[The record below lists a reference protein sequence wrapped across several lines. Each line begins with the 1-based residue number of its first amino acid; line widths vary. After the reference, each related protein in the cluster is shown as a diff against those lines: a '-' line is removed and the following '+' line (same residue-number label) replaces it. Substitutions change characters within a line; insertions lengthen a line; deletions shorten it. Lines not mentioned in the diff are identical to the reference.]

1 MTMLAPIYTEKSEC
15 QDCYKCLRE
24 CPVKAIKVQGGC
36 ATVMPEYC
44 VYCGHCVEV
53 CPSGAKHVRTDI
65 NAARRLLAETPK
77 VIVSLAPS
85 FVSEFTTFRPE
96 QMVAALRKLGFY
108 GVSETALGAQQVSL
122 HVRLE
127 MEKGQQKLLLSSA
140 CPTVVDYIRK
150 YHPGHGDKVVN
161 LLSPVLSHCKMLRR
175 EYGEEIGIVFIGP
188 CIAKKGEADRHRDL
202 LDVVL
207 TFEELR
213 QWFEQEGI
221 RPEDIIP
228 AATDRFIPEE
238 AREGAL
244 YPIEGGMSAAVQAH
258 SRTDAGFMSFSGL
271 TSIRRALAEMREW
284 EPDKGIFV
292 ELLACHGG
300 CINGPKAHRKS
311 GTVRK
316 RYEVIKFAKPPVL
329 GEESLVVSIEEP
341 RTGETPNRPEFTEAQ
356 IREALRL
363 VGKRSAADEKNCGG
377 CGYDRCRE
385 FARAL
390 LENKAERTMC
400 ATYMRQLAQKKAN
413 ALMMKMPSA
422 AVLVNE
428 QLRIIECN
436 QKFRGMFADELA
448 AAHATEIAD
457 DVLLSEIV
465 PFHSLFQRVL
475 DTGEDILDRDIRF
488 RGSILHY
495 SIFVIEPYAV
505 IGAILQDITQSTM
518 QKEQIIARAQQV
530 IQKNLTTVQQIA
542 YLLGE
547 NAAESET
554 TLNSI
559 VESFSVK
566 ESEDDVKR

>member
-1 MTMLAPIYTEKSEC
+1 
-15 QDCYKCLRE
+15 
-24 CPVKAIKVQGGC
+24 
-36 ATVMPEYC
+36 VMPEYC

-53 CPSGAKHVRTDI
+53 CPSGAKHVRNDI
-65 NAARRLLAETPK
+65 RAARRLLSENPK

-85 FVSEFTTFRPE
+85 FVSEFTQFHPE
-96 QMVAALRKLGFY
+96 QMIAALRQLGFY

-127 MEKGQQKLLLSSA
+127 MEKGRKNVLFSSA
-140 CPTVVDYIRK
+140 CPTVVDYVRK
-150 YHPGHGDKVVN
+150 YHPGHADRVAK

-175 EYGEEIGIVFIGP
+175 EYGEEIGVVFIGP
-188 CIAKKGEADRHRDL
+188 CIAKKGESDQHPDL

-221 RPEDIIP
+221 RPETLEP
-228 AATDRFIPEE
+228 GLQDRFIPEE

-258 SRTDAGFMSFSGL
+258 SPTDAGFMSFSGL
-271 TSIRRALAEMREW
+271 TSIRKSLAEMNDWAPE
-284 EPDKGIFV
+284 KGIFV
-292 ELLACHGG
+292 ELLACNGG
-300 CINGPKAHRKS
+300 CINGPKAHRDS

-341 RTGETPNRPEFTEAQ
+341 HTGEAPQRPQFSELE

-390 LENKAERTMC
+390 LEQKAERTMC

-413 ALMMKMPSA
+413 ALMLKMPSA
-422 AVLVNE
+422 AVMVNE

-436 QKFRGMFADELA
+436 QKFRSMFANELA
-448 AAHATEIAD
+448 EARATEITE

-465 PFHSLFQRVL
+465 PFYGLFQRVL
-475 DTGEDILDRDIRF
+475 ETGEDILDRDVRF

-495 SIFVIEPYAV
+495 SIFVIEPNAV

-518 QKEQIIARAQQV
+518 HKEQIIARAQQV

-554 TLNSI
+554 TLNTI

-566 ESEDDVKR
+566 ESDEDGKR

>member
-1 MTMLAPIYTEKSEC
+1 
-15 QDCYKCLRE
+15 
-24 CPVKAIKVQGGC
+24 
-36 ATVMPEYC
+36 MPESC

-53 CPSGAKHVRTDI
+53 CPSGAKHVRNDI

-85 FVSEFTTFRPE
+85 FVSEFTAFRPE
-96 QMVAALRKLGFY
+96 QMIAGLRRLGFY

-127 MEKGQQKLLLSSA
+127 IEKRHQKLLFSSA
-140 CPTVVDYIRK
+140 CPTAVDYVRK
-150 YHPGHGDKVVN
+150 YHPGHAGKLVN

-175 EYGEEIGIVFIGP
+175 KYGEEIGIVFVGP
-188 CIAKKGEADRHRDL
+188 CIAKKGEADRHREL
-202 LDVVL
+202 LDVAL

-213 QWFEQEGI
+213 QWFEQEDI
-221 RPEDIIP
+221 RPEEMIP
-228 AATDRFIPEE
+228 DAGDDRFIPEE

-244 YPIEGGMSAAVQAH
+244 YPIEGGMSAAVRAN
-258 SRTDAGFMSFSGL
+258 SPTDARFMSFSGL
-271 TSIRRALAEMREW
+271 TNIRHALGEMHDW
-284 EPDKGIFV
+284 EPDKDIFV

-300 CINGPKAHRKS
+300 CINGPKAHRAC

-316 RYEVIKFAKPPVL
+316 RYEVINFAKPATL
-329 GEESLVVSIEEP
+329 GEKSPVVSIKEL
-341 RTGETPNRPEFTEAQ
+341 GAGDAVKRPEYTEAQ

-390 LENKAERTMC
+390 LENKAERMMC
-400 ATYMRQLAQKKAN
+400 ATYMRQLAQKKAS

-422 AVLVNE
+422 ALMVNE

-436 QKFRGMFADELA
+436 QRFRSMFADELA
-448 AAHATEIAD
+448 VAHAIEVTD
-457 DVLLSEIV
+457 DQLLSAIV
-465 PFHSLFQRVL
+465 PFHRLFQRVL
-475 DTGEDILDRDIRF
+475 ETGEDILARDIRF
-488 RGSILHY
+488 RGSILHCN
-495 SIFVIEPYAV
+495 IFVIEPSAV

-518 QKEQIIARAQQV
+518 QKEQIIARAQEV
-530 IQKNLTTVQQIA
+530 IQKNLTTVQKIA

-547 NAAESET
+547 NAAESEA

-559 VESFSVK
+559 VESFSMK
-566 ESEDDVKR
+566 ESEDDVQR

>member
-1 MTMLAPIYTEKSEC
+1 MTKLAPIYTEKSEC
-15 QDCYKCLRE
+15 QDCYKCLRQ
-24 CPVKAIKVQGGC
+24 CAVKAIKVQGGC

-44 VYCGHCVEV
+44 ICCGHCVEV
-53 CPSGAKHVRTDI
+53 CPSGAKRVRNDI
-65 NAARRLLAETPK
+65 NAARRLLLEAPR

-85 FVSEFTTFRPE
+85 FVSEFTPIRPE
-96 QMVAALRKLGFY
+96 QMIGALRKLGFY

-127 MEKGQQKLLLSSA
+127 MDKGERKLLLSSA
-140 CPTVVDYIRK
+140 CPTVVDYVRK
-150 YHPGHGDKVVN
+150 YHPGQAEKVTN
-161 LLSPVLSHCKMLRR
+161 LHSPVLAHCKMLRR
-175 EYGEEIGIVFIGP
+175 EYDEEIGIVFIGP
-188 CIAKKGEADRHRDL
+188 CIAKKGEADYHPDL
-202 LDVVL
+202 LDVAL

-221 RPEDIIP
+221 RPEEIV
-228 AATDRFIPEE
+228 ATSADHFIPEE
-238 AREGAL
+238 AHEGAL
-244 YPIEGGMSAAVQAH
+244 YPIEGGMSAAVRAN
-258 SRTDAGFMSFSGL
+258 SPTDAGFMSFSGL
-271 TSIRRALAEMREW
+271 TSIRRALTEMRDWQPE
-284 EPDKGIFV
+284 KGIFV
-292 ELLACHGG
+292 ELLACNGG
-300 CINGPKAHRKS
+300 CINGPKAHLKS
-311 GTVRK
+311 GTVCK
-316 RYEVIKFAKPPVL
+316 RYEVIKSAKPRAP
-329 GEESLVVSIEEP
+329 GEEKLVVSIEEP
-341 RTGETPNRPEFTEAQ
+341 RSGGTPQRPQFSEAQ
-356 IREALRL
+356 IRDALRM
-363 VGKRSAADEKNCGG
+363 VGKRSAVDEKNCGG

-422 AVLVNE
+422 AVMVNE
-428 QLRIIECN
+428 QMRIIECN
-436 QKFRGMFADELA
+436 HKFRSMFADELA
-448 AAHATEIAD
+448 AARAAEIAD

-465 PFHSLFQRVL
+465 PFHGLFQRVL
-475 DTGEDILDRDIRF
+475 ESGEDIRDRDFRF
-488 RGSILHY
+488 RGSILHC
-495 SIFVIEPYAV
+495 SIFVIEPNAV
-505 IGAILQDITQSTM
+505 IGAILQDITESTM

>member
-1 MTMLAPIYTEKSEC
+1 MKTLAPIYTEKSEC

-24 CPVKAIKVQGGC
+24 CLVKAIKVQGGC
-36 ATVMPEYC
+36 ATVMPDYC
-44 VYCGHCVEV
+44 VYCGRCVEV
-53 CPSGAKHVRTDI
+53 CPSGAKHVRDDI
-65 NAARRLLAETPK
+65 HAARRLLVEAPRA
-77 VIVSLAPS
+77 IVSLAPS
-85 FVSEFTTFRPE
+85 FVSEFAPLRPE
-96 QMVAALRKLGFY
+96 QMIGALRKLGFY

-127 MEKGQQKLLLSSA
+127 MEKEKRKVVLSSA
-140 CPTVVDYIRK
+140 CPTVVDYVRK
-150 YHPGHGDKVVN
+150 YHPDEADKVVN

-188 CIAKKGEADRHRDL
+188 CIAKKREADHHPDL

-213 QWFEQEGI
+213 QWFAQEGI
-221 RPEDIIP
+221 RPEDIV
-228 AATDRFIPEE
+228 AAADDRFIPEE

-244 YPIEGGMSAAVQAH
+244 YPIEGGMSAAVQAN
-258 SRTDAGFMSFSGL
+258 SPTDARFMSFSGL
-271 TSIRRALAEMREW
+271 TSIRRALAEMRDWQPEQA
-284 EPDKGIFV
+284 IFV

-316 RYEVIKFAKPPVL
+316 RYEVIEFAKPPVP
-329 GEESLVVSIEEP
+329 GKDGLVVSIEERLSGGAP
-341 RTGETPNRPEFTEAQ
+341 KRPEFSETQ

-390 LENKAERTMC
+390 LEQKAERTMC
-400 ATYMRQLAQKKAN
+400 ATYMRQLAQKKAI

-422 AVLVNE
+422 AVMVNE

-436 QKFRGMFADELA
+436 QKFRSMFADEFA
-448 AAHATEIAD
+448 VAGATEIAD

-465 PFHSLFQRVL
+465 PFHALFHRVL
-475 DTGEDILDRDIRF
+475 ENGDDILDRDIRF

-495 SIFVIEPYAV
+495 SIFVIEPNAV